1 MKRWMLRAGFV
12 SVLVAAL
19 LIRQQAIALGEQ
31 FERSFDP
38 TTHATLL
45 LESEGFTL
53 LQNPVSRKK
62 IPGVNVYF
70 QRAGC
75 ERKSAFVPFS
85 IATSGA
91 ERFSRLGLS
100 EYDVTFRFLDREWAT
115 QPRMATFVKHF
126 ANVALSAVG
135 ATTFIPSKEMIL
147 IADPKECEARETIAW
162 SRLWKRNDV
171 TLRSKILRAAWQK
184 GS

>member
-75 ERKSAFVPFS
+75 ERK
-85 IATSGA
+85 
-91 ERFSRLGLS
+91 
-100 EYDVTFRFLDREWAT
+100 
-115 QPRMATFVKHF
+115 
-126 ANVALSAVG
+126 
-135 ATTFIPSKEMIL
+135 
-147 IADPKECEARETIAW
+147 
-162 SRLWKRNDV
+162 
-171 TLRSKILRAAWQK
+171 
-184 GS
+184 